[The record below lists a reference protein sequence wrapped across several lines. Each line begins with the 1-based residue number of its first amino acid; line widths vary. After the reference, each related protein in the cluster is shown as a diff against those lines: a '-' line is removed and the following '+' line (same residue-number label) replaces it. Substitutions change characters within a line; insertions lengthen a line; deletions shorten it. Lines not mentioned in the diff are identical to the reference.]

1 MLVLHGFWSPADG
14 LCLWA
19 EDSDLAVKSASQ
31 ALRTARAHPRSL
43 TAGRNCIP
51 FVVAARSAGTA

>member
-1 MLVLHGFWSPADG
+1 MLVVHALFVPDRG

-31 ALRTARAHPRSL
+31 ALS
-43 TAGRNCIP
+43 
-51 FVVAARSAGTA
+51 AARPHPFAAAADALAESLRR